1 MSEPEQEV
9 INTVSSIFEVKSI
22 NQNLDALQ
30 FEIEQ
35 EGFKQKF
42 VELARV
48 LESKNLVARLERF
61 EGRIILSWQIS
72 SSKANLDPKSAF
84 RCNNIHGDDCWEC
97 REKVNA

>member
-61 EGRIILSWQIS
+61 EGRIILLVGKFPPPKRTWIPRVLFAATIS
-72 SSKANLDPKSAF
+72 MVMIAGNA
-84 RCNNIHGDDCWEC
+84 
-97 REKVNA
+97 EKK